1 MLLAFCAN
9 AQSVT
14 DRTSYIT
21 NPNFESGVNG
31 WVCESLQAQ
40 SNSSFTKKS
49 GSVYMEKWVA
59 TGNYVGNGSIY
70 QTITQLPIGIYQL
83 TVAAQ
88 NLNQSNTSQNCSGV
102 YIYADDQQA
111 SVYTPGD

>member
-21 NPNFESGVNG
+21 NPNFESGANG
-31 WVCESLQAQ
+31 WVYESLQAQ

-49 GSVYMEKWVA
+49 GSVYMEKWVP

-70 QTITQLPIGIYQL
+70 QTITQLPIGTKPSLNYQ
-83 TVAAQ
+83 
-88 NLNQSNTSQNCSGV
+88 
-102 YIYADDQQA
+102 
-111 SVYTPGD
+111 SVSINSLLLHRI